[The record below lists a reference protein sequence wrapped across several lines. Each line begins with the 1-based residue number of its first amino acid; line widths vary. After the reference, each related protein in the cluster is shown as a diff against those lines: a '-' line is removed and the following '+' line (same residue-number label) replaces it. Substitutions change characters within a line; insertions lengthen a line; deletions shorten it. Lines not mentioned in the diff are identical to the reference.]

1 MDIRNYVKILCLVSV
16 FSLSLILIVAYF
28 TGNLLISIIIGSLAD
43 SIQIA
48 TYIIWILRKEVSLE
62 KVPQR
67 VEEIH
72 HFITYEKK
80 ESEAKERL
88 ISKLINE
95 GVVREEE
102 LYSLIRNKEIIL
114 AFPYGEGLRSSIK
127 STVGYKRQP
136 LANLLEKLRFV
147 RVTRVQNLMVAF
159 TDNLPKNLRNIEN
172 LNYFIKKQLPED
184 WKLISEKIKQRFPA
198 SQYPKKFEK
207 WRTGEKFSVMYI
219 LAKSLAHEFLIDFI
233 NKETFTDEFKKHIWK
248 SIDRREL
255 RKVIKRKRHKVKEII
270 SKISVDFLL
279 SNVPRRIRDKIVE
292 NEEKLKDTLGIKI
305 FTDYRLIDKEE
316 LTQVLTEIIPRV
328 NKEDLERFS
337 STIIQESQSC
347 YDLLN
352 ELGISLE
359 P

>member
-1 MDIRNYVKILCLVSV
+1 MDIRKYVKIL
-16 FSLSLILIVAYF
+16 SLISAVSLFSISLVALL
-28 TGNLLISIIIGSLAD
+28 TGNLLVSTIIGCLAN

-48 TYIIWILRKEVSLE
+48 TYVVWYIRKEVSLG
-62 KVPQR
+62 KVPEQ

-72 HFITYEKK
+72 QHITYKEKK
-80 ESEAKERL
+80 SEAKERL

-136 LANLLEKLRFV
+136 LANLLEKLGFV

-198 SQYPKKFEK
+198 S
-207 WRTGEKFSVMYI
+207 
-219 LAKSLAHEFLIDFI
+219 
-233 NKETFTDEFKKHIWK
+233 
-248 SIDRREL
+248 
-255 RKVIKRKRHKVKEII
+255 EII
-270 SKISVDFLL
+270 G
-279 SNVPRRIRDKIVE
+279 
-292 NEEKLKDTLGIKI
+292 T
-305 FTDYRLIDKEE
+305 
-316 LTQVLTEIIPRV
+316 
-328 NKEDLERFS
+328 
-337 STIIQESQSC
+337 
-347 YDLLN
+347 
-352 ELGISLE
+352 
-359 P
+359 